1 LGIYER
7 LVDQADAAPE
17 IRMEAGYNLGLLLS
31 RKGRAEGRKRAET
44 VWWQQVVTPFL
55 LDSAQESKLSARGR
69 YWLSRTLLGLGELF
83 ESQDRRDQATDAY
96 QLLLRKGLPG
106 ASLAQARLTRLG
118 VKP

>member
-1 LGIYER
+1 
-7 LVDQADAAPE
+7 
-17 IRMEAGYNLGLLLS
+17 
-31 RKGRAEGRKRAET
+31 
-44 VWWQQVVTPFL
+44 VTPFL

-106 ASLAQARLTRLG
+106 GSLAQARLTRLG